1 MTISEAEE
9 YISNH
14 AEDYIDTS
22 FVVSESET
30 DAVILSQPA
39 FVFPEHNIFC
49 FEGVVHDK
57 ESNQADYSITA
68 VFYSG
73 ELDYIEEDGVAV
85 TLHNYFTILDKN
97 VDVYK
102 LKCEL
107 KTMLIEDI
115 TE

>member
-1 MTISEAEE
+1 MIRKA
-9 YISNH
+9 IR
-14 AEDYIDTS
+14 
-22 FVVSESET
+22 
-30 DAVILSQPA
+30 L
-39 FVFPEHNIFC
+39 
-49 FEGVVHDK
+49 
-57 ESNQADYSITA
+57 ITA
-68 VFYSG
+68 SPLFFYSG